1 MELKNGIRL
10 VLKPTQ
16 EADTALLL
24 TSFAPFGT
32 SSLPDEK
39 YPLLEGI
46 GYMDMGGIAKV
57 DGEMLSDY
65 LSQKEISLTMAMENH
80 WHGFIG
86 MASVAHAP
94 EFFNLIF
101 EKIFD
106 PELKYDDF
114 EEIRQELL
122 KDYGKETMLEKC

>member
-16 EADTALLL
+16 EADTALL
-24 TSFAPFGT
+24 SFGT

-94 EFFNLIF
+94 EFLI
-101 EKIFD
+101 
-106 PELKYDDF
+106 
-114 EEIRQELL
+114 
-122 KDYGKETMLEKC
+122 

>member
-1 MELKNGIRL
+1 M

-65 LSQKEISLTMAMENH
+65 LSQKKFRSRWRWRIT
-80 WHGFIG
+80 G
-86 MASVAHAP
+86 MVS
-94 EFFNLIF
+94 
-101 EKIFD
+101 
-106 PELKYDDF
+106 
-114 EEIRQELL
+114 
-122 KDYGKETMLEKC
+122 